1 MSGTHLREE
10 NNVSSKDEEN
20 RKNRI
25 KYVSHSTERESLSE
39 WRMKQT

>member
-1 MSGTHLREE
+1 MVIYLREE

-25 KYVSHSTERESLSE
+25 KYVSYFIERESLLE
-39 WRMKQT
+39 WRMK